1 MNTVAMP
8 ADIMSFI
15 AAQSGGEAFS
25 ADGIPQESGA
35 FGKMLGALMN
45 GNAAVNA
52 KGDVSESVS
61 DAEYVQTENLQA
73 ADINGG
79 EAKPLLEV
87 VSEKG
92 LKAFAETVCRF
103 LEGNYSPEA
112 AEQIWQNVP
121 DVEKV
126 AFAELL
132 KAVFPTDT
140 ESGGQTNVYEAEL
153 ADTPVPTDT
162 AQEKTSEEDILP
174 DVKNLDIIQYVYIS
188 AEEEPVSAEN
198 IPSVKDIVRTLLK
211 AVRNTLNKTKD
222 RREEGKSDNSA
233 VYDAIAAFGGINPI
247 ADRSVLRA
255 DIPAEEKNT
264 DETADGII
272 SAQVSVRFELS
283 GDKTETPASAE
294 AKLPE
299 VELESIIQNV
309 YNALENADDTELKD
323 FCKELSQALESRLPD
338 EAKAAENAKPAHTE
352 LPRTD
357 MPSSER
363 HAVNAFSGARQA
375 VMSRARNVFAEETPV
390 ISQLS
395 GLTEEKAVLPQAETE
410 GSLPEDF
417 DISQQIIEK
426 IDLYE
431 NIAELTPGGERE
443 ITLNLSPEELGDLEI
458 KIKRTNDGITVAFAA
473 ENSEAARLIGEKA
486 SILADAVASRG
497 MRIKEMSVTQQIV
510 TEESRNNGMSYSGMS
525 SGERSYQGSD
535 SRNEPQSYGRT
546 FTFDAD
552 GNAVLIEAD
561 GSESGKEI
569 YYNKEARLWLS
580 A

>member
-52 KGDVSESVS
+52 KVDVSESVS

-79 EAKPLLEV
+79 EAKPLLDV
-87 VSEKG
+87 ISEKG

-112 AEQIWQNVP
+112 TEQIWQNVP
-121 DVEKV
+121 DREKE

-140 ESGGQTNVYEAEL
+140 ESGEHTNVYEAEL

-162 AQEKTSEEDILP
+162 AQEKTPEEDILP

-233 VYDAIAAFGGINPI
+233 VYDAIAAFGGVNPI

-255 DIPAEEKNT
+255 DIPTEAKNT

-283 GDKTETPASAE
+283 GDKAEAPASAE

-309 YNALENADDTELKD
+309 YNALETADDTELKD
-323 FCKELSQALESRLPD
+323 FCRELSQALESRLPD
-338 EAKAAENAKPAHTE
+338 EAKAAENAKPAHTD

-363 HAVNAFSGARQA
+363 HAVNVFSGARQA

-395 GLTEEKAVLPQAETE
+395 GLTDVKAVLPQAETE
-410 GSLPEDF
+410 ISLPEDF

-443 ITLNLSPEELGDLEI
+443 ITLSLSPEELGDLEI

-486 SILADAVASRG
+486 SMLADAVASRG

-525 SGERSYQGSD
+525 SGERSYSD
-535 SRNEPQSYGRT
+535 SSSRNEPQSYGRT

-552 GNAVLIEAD
+552 GNAVLTEAD